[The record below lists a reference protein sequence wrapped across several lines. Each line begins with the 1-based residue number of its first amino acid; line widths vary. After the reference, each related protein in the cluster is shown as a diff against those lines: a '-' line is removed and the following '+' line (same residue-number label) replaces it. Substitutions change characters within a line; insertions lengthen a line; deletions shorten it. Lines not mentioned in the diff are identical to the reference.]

1 MPGKPEPRLEGQA
14 REAMAKKLR
23 LEYEKGTRMV
33 SLMKISN
40 SSYAV
45 VSKLLDQAGTV
56 RRGLGSAPPEAAPQH
71 QALSEQEGQHDGG

>member
-1 MPGKPEPRLEGQA
+1 MPGKRESSLEGPE
-14 REAMAKKLR
+14 REAMAERLR
-23 LEYEKGTRMV
+23 SAYEKGTRMV

-45 VSKLLDQAGTV
+45 VNKLLDEAGTV
-56 RRGLGSAPPEAAPQH
+56 RRGLGSALPEAAPQH

>member
-1 MPGKPEPRLEGQA
+1 MPGKRESSLEGPE
-14 REAMAKKLR
+14 REAMAERLR
-23 LEYEKGTRMV
+23 SAYENGTAVVR
-33 SLMKISN
+33 LMKISN

-71 QALSEQEGQHDGG
+71 RALSEQEGQHDGG